1 MATNGGAS
9 LGRPGQLGRV
19 AVGQLADLVLVD
31 TTGLHHPG
39 TDHPVP
45 ALALYGRA
53 ADVTTV
59 IVDGRIIIEHGE
71 LRSEWLVGL
80 LAARPTGA
88 CHDRSAQCR

>member
-31 TTGLHHPG
+31 TTGLHHLG

-59 IVDGRIIIEHGE
+59 IIDGRIIIEHGE
-71 LRSEWLVGL
+71 LPLGVVDWPAG
-80 LAARPTGA
+80 RPS
-88 CHDRSAQCR
+88 DRSLP